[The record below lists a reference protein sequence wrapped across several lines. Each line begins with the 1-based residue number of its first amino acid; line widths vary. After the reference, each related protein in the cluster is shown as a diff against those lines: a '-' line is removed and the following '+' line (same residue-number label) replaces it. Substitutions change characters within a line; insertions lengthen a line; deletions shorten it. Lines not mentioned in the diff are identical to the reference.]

1 MDWEKAIE
9 AFVTTGAFP
18 KLRAR
23 TFEIRDK
30 ERAIASTDK
39 GAGMIRPDMGPPVP
53 SPSSTSATFED
64 AHKVASKVPTAALF
78 KMTLYGEDARSS
90 SPAPMIPLSLTQS
103 HGPQLGWILVA
114 VGSNQVLSKPLEP
127 TLVNVLFVFNDG
139 SPALSVLVVGEPENV
154 VEFRVKEIFSEGKFE
169 IKIRL
174 GIGEERPSFGRV
186 ISAM

>member
-39 GAGMIRPDMGPPVP
+39 GAGTIRPDMGPPVP

-64 AHKVASKVPTAALF
+64 AHKVASKVPTSALF
-78 KMTLYGEDARSS
+78 KMTLYGEDVRSS
-90 SPAPMIPLSLTQS
+90 SPAPIIPLSLTQS

-114 VGSNQVLSKPLEP
+114 VDSNHVLSKPLEP

-154 VEFRVKEIFSEGKFE
+154 VKFRVWRSLARASLRSRSDWG
-169 IKIRL
+169 L
-174 GIGEERPSFGRV
+174 GRRGPV
-186 ISAM
+186 LDV